1 MCEKV
6 CVELD
11 VVNSRFCVL
20 ARPAG
25 IHSLTCAWPFLFQR
39 CELSA
44 TSYVCVF
51 LQLFSNNATNC
62 RLIERSS
69 TT

>member
-6 CVELD
+6 CDELD
-11 VVNSRFCVL
+11 VVDSRLCAL

-44 TSYVCVF
+44 TSNVSVF
-51 LQLFSNNATNC
+51 LQLFSNNATY
-62 RLIERSS
+62 L
-69 TT
+69 